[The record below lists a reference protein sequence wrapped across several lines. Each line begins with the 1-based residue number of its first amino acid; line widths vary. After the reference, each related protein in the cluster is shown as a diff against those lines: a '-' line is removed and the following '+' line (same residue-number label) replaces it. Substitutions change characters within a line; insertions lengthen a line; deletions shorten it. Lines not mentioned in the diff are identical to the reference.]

1 MIAAAPLIGLTLTLI
16 LTPYI
21 AGRMKRAGIT
31 GRDIHKMNQP
41 EVAEMGGM
49 AVLLTIPIALSPFMD
64 EKIMGVLT
72 VFLLF
77 GVAGIIDDLT
87 NLRQLH
93 KVFLSLL
100 VSVPVAFFG
109 IAPEVDLFGYTLN
122 LGVLYPV
129 FAVLFVTGSANL
141 VNMLAGFNG
150 LEVGTSTIILGI
162 LALITDGN
170 ARLIAL
176 TGMGA
181 ALGFLWWNRYP
192 ARVFPGDTGTLSL
205 GALIGL
211 VALTGKVEAYAA
223 LLLLPHFLDFAIKAV
238 GVRFGVRRHGRT
250 TVLPDGTLRAPPYP
264 SFLGIIMRK
273 VRVTEPRLVAIVWL
287 IELTLGLLVWAL
299 HQLL

>member
-16 LTPYI
+16 LTPYV
-21 AGRMKRAGIT
+21 AARMKRAGII

-41 EVAEMGGM
+41 EVAEMGGI
-49 AVLLTIPIALSPFMD
+49 ALLLAIPLALSPFMN
-64 EKIMGVLT
+64 EEIVKVLM

-77 GVAGIIDDLT
+77 GVVGIIDDLT

-93 KVFLSLL
+93 KVVISLL

-109 IAPEVDLFGYTLN
+109 IASEVDLFGHTLN
-122 LGVLYPV
+122 LGILYPV

-150 LEVGTSTIILGI
+150 LEVGTSAIILGV
-162 LALITDGN
+162 LAAITEGN
-170 ARLIAL
+170 ARVIAL

-192 ARVFPGDTGTLSL
+192 ARVFPGDTGTLSI

-211 VALTGKVEAYAA
+211 VAITGKVEIYAA
-223 LLLLPHFLDFAIKAV
+223 LLLIPHFLDFVIKAA

-250 TVLPDGTLRAPPYP
+250 RVLPDGTLQAPPYP
-264 SFLGIIMRK
+264 SLLGKIMRK
-273 VRVTEPRLVAIVWL
+273 VRVTEPKLVAIVWL
-287 IELTLGLLVWAL
+287 IELSLGLLVWAL

>member
-16 LTPYI
+16 LTPYV
-21 AGRMKRAGIT
+21 AARMKRAGII

-41 EVAEMGGM
+41 EVAEMGGI
-49 AVLLTIPIALSPFMD
+49 ALLLAIPLALSPFMN
-64 EKIMGVLT
+64 EEIVKVLM

-77 GVAGIIDDLT
+77 GVVGIIDDLT

-93 KVFLSLL
+93 KVVISLL
-100 VSVPVAFFG
+100 VSVPVAFFS
-109 IAPEVDLFGYTLN
+109 IASEVDLFGHTLN
-122 LGVLYPV
+122 LGILYPV

-150 LEVGTSTIILGI
+150 LEVGTSAIILGV
-162 LALITDGN
+162 LAAITEGN
-170 ARLIAL
+170 ARVIAL

-192 ARVFPGDTGTLSL
+192 ARVFPGDTGTLSI

-211 VALTGKVEAYAA
+211 VAITGKVEIYAA
-223 LLLLPHFLDFAIKAV
+223 LLLIPHFLDFVIKAA

-250 TVLPDGTLRAPPYP
+250 RVLPDGTLQAPPYP
-264 SFLGIIMRK
+264 SLLGKIMRK
-273 VRVTEPRLVAIVWL
+273 VRVTEPKLVAIVWL
-287 IELTLGLLVWAL
+287 IELSLGLLVWAL

>member
-16 LTPYI
+16 LTPYV
-21 AGRMKRAGIT
+21 ATRMKRAGII

-41 EVAEMGGM
+41 EVAEMGGI
-49 AVLLTIPIALSPFMD
+49 AILLAIPLALSPFMD
-64 EKIMGVLT
+64 EKIVGVLT

-77 GVAGIIDDLT
+77 GVVGIIDDLT

-93 KVFLSLL
+93 KVVLSLL

-109 IAPEVDLFGYTLN
+109 IAPEVDIFGYTLN

-150 LEVGTSTIILGI
+150 LEIGTSAIILGI

-176 TGMGA
+176 TGMGT

-192 ARVFPGDTGTLSL
+192 ARVFPGDTGTLGL

-211 VALTGKVEAYAA
+211 VAITGKVEAYAA
-223 LLLLPHFLDFAIKAV
+223 LLLLPHFLDFTIKAT

-250 TVLPDGTLRAPPYP
+250 RILPDGTLQAPPYP
-264 SFLGIIMRK
+264 SFLGTIMRK
-273 VRVTEPRLVAIVWL
+273 VRVTEPKLVAIVWL

>member
-16 LTPYI
+16 LTPYV
-21 AGRMKRAGIT
+21 AARMKRAGII

-41 EVAEMGGM
+41 EVAEMGGI
-49 AVLLTIPIALSPFMD
+49 AVLLAIPLALSPFMD
-64 EKIMGVLT
+64 EKIVGVLT

-77 GVAGIIDDLT
+77 GVVGIIDDLT

-93 KVFLSLL
+93 KVVLSLL

-109 IAPEVDLFGYTLN
+109 IVQEVNIFGYTLN

-150 LEVGTSTIILGI
+150 LEVGTSAIILGI

-176 TGMGA
+176 TGIGA

-211 VALTGKVEAYAA
+211 VAITGKVEAYAA
-223 LLLLPHFLDFAIKAV
+223 LLLLPHFLDFAIKAT

-250 TVLPDGTLRAPPYP
+250 RVLPDGTLQAPPYP
-264 SFLGIIMRK
+264 SFLGTIMRR
-273 VRVTEPRLVAIVWL
+273 VRVTEPKLVAIVWL